1 MIHNDKSIFVCE
13 IAQQAMNFGQ
23 FREILNEIF
32 LFSLKFHENIPAAE
46 VGASNSSSIS
56 LLPTPNEK
64 L

>member
-1 MIHNDKSIFVCE
+1 MIIIIIKAFLYVKLHKILG
-13 IAQQAMNFGQ
+13 NF
-23 FREILNEIF
+23 ILNEIF
-32 LFSLKFHENIPAAE
+32 LFSLKFHENINIPAAE